1 MEYCPAMKN
10 EIMPLAATWVQLRI
24 IILSEVRARQTSYEF
39 PNKWN
44 LIKMIKSIY
53 SQNRNRLEDFK
64 TKLIITK
71 V

>member
-39 PNKWN
+39 PNIWN
-44 LIKMIKSIY
+44 LIKMIKRTY
-53 SQNRNRLEDFK
+53 SQNRNRFEDFK